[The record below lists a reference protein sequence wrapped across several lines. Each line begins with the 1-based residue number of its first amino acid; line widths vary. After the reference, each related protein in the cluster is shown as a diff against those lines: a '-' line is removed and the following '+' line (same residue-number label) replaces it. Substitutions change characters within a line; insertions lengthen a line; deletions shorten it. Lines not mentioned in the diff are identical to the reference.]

1 MKNHPHQRKIVSVG
15 QSVEM
20 ASAVGAVNANVILD
34 VGKHLTWAHL
44 ESQTITPRKEDHI
57 RDLAV
62 AEVIVLAEE
71 EVVARIP
78 IEVEDIT
85 PTDRAPSLRA

>member
-1 MKNHPHQRKIVSVG
+1 
-15 QSVEM
+15 M

-62 AEVIVLAEE
+62 AEVIVLVVAEVIVLAEE
-71 EVVARIP
+71 EIAVRIP
-78 IEVEDIT
+78 IEVEDTI
-85 PTDRAPSLRA
+85 PTDQALSLKVR

>member
-1 MKNHPHQRKIVSVG
+1 
-15 QSVEM
+15 M

-62 AEVIVLAEE
+62 AEVIVLVVAEVIVLVVAEVIVLAEE
-71 EVVARIP
+71 EIAVRIP
-78 IEVEDIT
+78 IEVEDTI
-85 PTDRAPSLRA
+85 PTDQALSLRS